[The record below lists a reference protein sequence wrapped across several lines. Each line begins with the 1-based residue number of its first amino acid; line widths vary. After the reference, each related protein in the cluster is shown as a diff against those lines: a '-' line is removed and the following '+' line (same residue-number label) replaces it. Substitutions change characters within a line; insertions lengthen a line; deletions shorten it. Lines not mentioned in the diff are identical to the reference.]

1 MRFKALNTFTGNLP
15 FIQSNPENE
24 AILVGNS
31 TRNSILSGV
40 QRAVIQ
46 ETDGMINEYRQEF
59 GNLTVVITGGDS
71 GYFDKYLKNSIF
83 AAPNLVLIGLKK
95 ILEFNEGS

>member
-1 MRFKALNTFTGNLP
+1 
-15 FIQSNPENE
+15 
-24 AILVGNS
+24 
-31 TRNSILSGV
+31 
-40 QRAVIQ
+40 
-46 ETDGMINEYRQEF
+46 MINEYRQLF
-59 GNLTVVITGGDS
+59 GDLKVYVTGGDL